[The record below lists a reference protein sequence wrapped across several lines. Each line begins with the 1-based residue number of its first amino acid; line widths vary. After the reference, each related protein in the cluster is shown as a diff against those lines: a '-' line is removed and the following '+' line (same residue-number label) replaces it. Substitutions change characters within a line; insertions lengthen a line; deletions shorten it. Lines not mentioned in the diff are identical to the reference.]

1 MPRRHRVFI
10 EGTSHHVIQRGNNRI
25 DIFRSPSDYKVF
37 LSFVREA
44 ALRYRIDVH
53 AYVLMTNHVHL
64 MVTPATATAL
74 PRAMQAFG
82 RRYVPYFNER
92 YKRSGSLFEGRYRSL
107 VIDEDSYWVTCM
119 RYVELN
125 PVRAG
130 LVDRPETYRW
140 SSYRSHATGTPDAV
154 LTDHYMYTR
163 LGDTAGERCR
173 SWRAICAQCIS
184 EAELTEIRGA
194 IHRGHLPDG
203 LVCPK

>member
-37 LSFVREA
+37 LSFVRKA
-44 ALRYRIDVH
+44 SLRYRIDVH

-74 PRAMQAFG
+74 PRAMQAVG

-92 YKRSGSLFEGRYRSL
+92 YKRTGSLFEGRYRSL
-107 VIDEDSYWVTCM
+107 VIDEESYWVTCM

-130 LVDRPETYRW
+130 LVDRPKRTGGR
-140 SSYRSHATGTPDAV
+140 ATVP
-154 LTDHYMYTR
+154 TR
-163 LGDTAGERCR
+163 RGLPMRCSLITTCTRDSATQLASDVGAGEQSVRNASPR
-173 SWRAICAQCIS
+173 PS
-184 EAELTEIRGA
+184 
-194 IHRGHLPDG
+194 
-203 LVCPK
+203 